1 MPKKIVKKRKIK
13 LLPFLIFL
21 LVLAVLSF
29 SVYLLFQIRV
39 KNIIITGTNYIE
51 DDTILEI
58 AKVKDYPKFL
68 LTTNYSVKKNLEKYP
83 YIKKSTLIKKHP
95 FTFEIKIEEAKPL
108 FYNTNNSSYIFDN
121 FAKVKESE
129 SEYKF
134 RVPRLLNY
142 VPDKKYKLFVENMNK
157 VNPDTLSK
165 ISDIEYQPND
175 YDKDRFLLYMDDG
188 NMVYLTLTKFKMIN
202 HYNEVLRQ
210 LENHKGILYLDNGN
224 HFKIMEW

>member
-1 MPKKIVKKRKIK
+1 MSKKIVKKRKIK

-21 LVLAVLSF
+21 LVLSVLSF
-29 SVYLLFQIRV
+29 SVYLLFQVRV
-39 KNIIITGTNYIE
+39 KNLIVTGTNYIE

-68 LTTNYSVKKNLEKYP
+68 LTTNYSVKKNLSKYP
-83 YIKKSTLIKKHP
+83 YIKSSRLIKKHP
-95 FTFEIKIEEAKPL
+95 FTFEIKIEEANAL
-108 FYNTNNSSYIFDN
+108 FYNSNNNSYVLDN
-121 FAKVKESE
+121 NENIKENE
-129 SEYKF
+129 SKYTF

-142 VPDKKYKLFVENMNK
+142 VPDKKYKLFVENMAK
-157 VNPDTLSK
+157 VKPDTLSK

-202 HYNEVLRQ
+202 HYNEVLRE

-224 HFKIMEW
+224 HFKIME

>member
-1 MPKKIVKKRKIK
+1 MSKKIVKKRKIK

-29 SVYLLFQIRV
+29 SVYLLLQIKV
-39 KNIIITGTNYIE
+39 KNIIVTGTKYIE

-83 YIKKSTLIKKHP
+83 YINKAQLIKKHP

-108 FYNTNNSSYIFDN
+108 FYNTNNNSYVLDN
-121 FAKVKESE
+121 DKNIKNNEV
-129 SEYKF
+129 EYTF

-142 VPDKKYKLFVENMNK
+142 VPDKKYKQFVKNMAKVKEN
-157 VNPDTLSK
+157 TLSK

-202 HYNEVLRQ
+202 HYNEVLKQ

-224 HFKIMEW
+224 HFKIME

>member
-1 MPKKIVKKRKIK
+1 MSKKIVKKRKIK

-29 SVYLLFQIRV
+29 SVYLLLQIKV
-39 KNIIITGTNYIE
+39 KNIIVTGTKYIE
-51 DDTILEI
+51 DDTVLEI

-83 YIKKSTLIKKHP
+83 YINKAQLIKKHP

-108 FYNTNNSSYIFDN
+108 FYNTNNNSYVLDN
-121 FAKVKESE
+121 DKNIKDNEV
-129 SEYKF
+129 EYTF

-142 VPDKKYKLFVENMNK
+142 VPDKKYKLFVKNMNK
-157 VNPDTLSK
+157 VKENTLSK

-202 HYNEVLRQ
+202 HYNEVLKQ

-224 HFKIMEW
+224 HFKIME

>member
-13 LLPFLIFL
+13 LLNFLIFL
-21 LVLAVLSF
+21 LVLSVLSF
-29 SVYLLFQIRV
+29 SVYFILQIRV
-39 KNIIITGTNYIE
+39 KNLIVTGTNYIE
-51 DDTILEI
+51 DDTILEL
-58 AKVKDYPKFL
+58 AKVKNYPKFL

-83 YIKKSTLIKKHP
+83 YIKSAKLIKKWP
-95 FTFEIKIEEAKPL
+95 LIFEIKLEEARVL
-108 FYNTNNSSYIFDN
+108 FYNTNNNSYVLENNKNI
-121 FAKVKESE
+121 KETE
-129 SEYKF
+129 SEYNF

-142 VPDKKYKLFVENMNK
+142 VPDKKYKSFVENMNK
-157 VNPDTLSK
+157 VKDDVLSK

-202 HYNEVLRQ
+202 HYNDVLKQ

-224 HFKIMEW
+224 HFKIME

>member
-13 LLPFLIFL
+13 LLNFLIFL
-21 LVLAVLSF
+21 LVLSVLSF
-29 SVYLLFQIRV
+29 SVYFILQIRV
-39 KNIIITGTNYIE
+39 KNLIVTGTNYIE
-51 DDTILEI
+51 DDTILEL

-68 LTTNYSVKKNLEKYP
+68 LTTNYTVRKNLEKYP
-83 YIKKSTLIKKHP
+83 YIKSAKLIKKWP
-95 FTFEIKIEEAKPL
+95 LTFEIKVEEARSL
-108 FYNTNNSSYIFDN
+108 FYNTNNNSYVLDN
-121 FAKVKESE
+121 KENIKEVK
-129 SEYKF
+129 SEYNF

-142 VPDKKYKLFVENMNK
+142 VPDKKYKSFVENMGK
-157 VNPDTLSK
+157 VNDDVISK

-224 HFKIMEW
+224 HFKIME